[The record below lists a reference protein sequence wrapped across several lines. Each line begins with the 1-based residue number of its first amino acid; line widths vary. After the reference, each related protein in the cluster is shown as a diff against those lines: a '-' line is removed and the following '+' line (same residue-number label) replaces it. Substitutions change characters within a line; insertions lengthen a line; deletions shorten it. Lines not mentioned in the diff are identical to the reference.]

1 MMKNYLFTGAATAL
15 VTPFLDGAVNY
26 PLLEQLLRRQVEA
39 GIEAVVIAGTTGESP
54 TLTDDEKLELF
65 SRAKEYVGDSC
76 KIIAGTGS
84 NSTVHTISLSMAA
97 EERGVD
103 ALLVV
108 TPYYNKATPE
118 GLFAHFASVAHS
130 VSIPIILYNVPSRT
144 GVDIPVK
151 VYRRL
156 SQIPNII
163 GIKEASTDVSKV
175 TKILR
180 ACGPDFAVWSGN
192 DELITP
198 VMAMG
203 GKGSITACDVYEHK
217 AQLIQKGAARL
228 GIEGLQAMEQD
239 ASQQNPQW
247 IGKMDAVI
255 ADVPCSGY
263 GIIRKKPDIR
273 YKDPDGMKELPQ
285 LQLAILKNQASYV
298 KPGGVL
304 MYSTC
309 TLVRRENEGVV
320 EKFLKE
326 NPEFT
331 KENLNLPD
339 IFPKNE
345 TGMFTFVPGEF
356 DTDGFFVCRLRRKL

>member
-97 EERGVD
+97 EKCGVD

-130 VSIPIILYNVPSRT
+130 VDIPIILYNVPSRT
-144 GVDIPVK
+144 GVDIPVE

-163 GIKEASTDVSKV
+163 GTKEASTDVSKV

-203 GKGSITACDVYEHK
+203 GKGVISV
-217 AQLIQKGAARL
+217 LSNVLPIQT
-228 GIEGLQAMEQD
+228 QAM
-239 ASQQNPQW
+239 A
-247 IGKMDAVI
+247 KA
-255 ADVPCSGY
+255 AL
-263 GIIRKKPDIR
+263 
-273 YKDPDGMKELPQ
+273 DG
-285 LQLAILKNQASYV
+285 
-298 KPGGVL
+298 
-304 MYSTC
+304 
-309 TLVRRENEGVV
+309 
-320 EKFLKE
+320 
-326 NPEFT
+326 
-331 KENLNLPD
+331 D
-339 IFPKNE
+339 
-345 TGMFTFVPGEF
+345 F
-356 DTDGFFVCRLRRKL
+356 DTASALQIELQPLTELLFCEVNPIPVKAAMKLLGYDCGSCRLPLTNLSEENRKRLAAELLRF